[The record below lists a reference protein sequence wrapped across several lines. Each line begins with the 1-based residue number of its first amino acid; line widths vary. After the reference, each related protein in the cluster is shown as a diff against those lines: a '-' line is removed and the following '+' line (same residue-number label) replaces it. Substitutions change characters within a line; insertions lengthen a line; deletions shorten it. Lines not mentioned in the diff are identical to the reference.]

1 MLQKKILEIKNS
13 SFFHDII
20 HSFFSRGF
28 SLGLGFLVTILITR
42 NFSVEVFGEYSF
54 LLSIAMTC
62 FQFAHLGFSSAN
74 TYYVVHNK
82 KILPFLLANTQILGL
97 VVGLVSLIVLLILN
111 NIYFHRDVSL
121 IVVTSFLVPF
131 LVITELNRGLLT
143 GLDKI
148 KIANNLDVLS
158 KVIYTLMVIAVIIY
172 FQSIWSLL
180 FAYVMQMFIYSST
193 SFYNLFKKAQNKFK
207 PSINLFIKTS
217 NYSIRIYITLFLSFL
232 VLKIDVYFIE
242 YFMGKKPLGIYSLAA
257 TLATHLILIVQ
268 VVIPLLLPKLSTL
281 KSTIDRLQKLGNI
294 LSYALVLLVAINIGF
309 YFLGEWFI
317 VLVFGDK
324 YLESVS
330 IIQILLM
337 ATSVLA
343 LETILAQYYAFI
355 GKIKFL
361 ILYWMI
367 TLVINMILNYLW
379 IPKYGI
385 SGAAWSS
392 LISYSIILIL
402 LLSKTI
408 YGAYLLLNKNE
419 NTI

>member
-1 MLQKKILEIKNS
+1 MLHKKFLEIKKS
-13 SFFHDII
+13 AFFHDIL
-20 HSFFSRGF
+20 HSFFSRGL
-28 SLGLGFLVTILITR
+28 SLGLGFLVTILIIR

-74 TYYVVHNK
+74 TYYVVHNRRL
-82 KILPFLLANTQILGL
+82 LPFLLANTQVLG
-97 VVGLVSLIVLLILN
+97 VFVGLISLIVLLILT
-111 NIYFHRDVSL
+111 NIYFQRDVSL

-143 GLDKI
+143 GLEKI
-148 KIANNLDVLS
+148 KVANNLDVLA
-158 KVIYTLMVIAVIIY
+158 KVLYTLMVIAVIIY

-193 SFYNLFKKAQNKFK
+193 SFYNLFKKAKNKFK
-207 PSINLFIKTS
+207 PSFHLFTKTS

-242 YFMGKKPLGIYSLAA
+242 YFMGNKPLGIYSLAA

-268 VVIPLLLPKLSTL
+268 VVIPLMLPKLA
-281 KSTIDRLQKLGNI
+281 TIQSPVERIKKLGNI
-294 LSYALVLLVAINIGF
+294 LTYSFLLLIGINIGF
-309 YFLGEWFI
+309 YFIGEWFI

-324 YLESVS
+324 YQESVI

-343 LETILAQYYAFI
+343 LESILAQYYAFI

-361 ILYWMI
+361 IYYWII
-367 TLVINMILNYLW
+367 TLLVNVILNYLW
-379 IPKYGI
+379 IPEFGI
-385 SGAAWSS
+385 IGAAWSS
-392 LISYSIILIL
+392 LISYTLILIMV
-402 LLSKTI
+402 
-408 YGAYLLLNKNE
+408 GARLIFERKHFKN
-419 NTI
+419 